1 MLHRIADAIVER
13 AEEIAFLEC
22 LDTGQ
27 ALRFM
32 SKTALRGAENFRYF
46 ADLAPA
52 ARDGKHLPSDTLMN
66 VTTRVPIGP
75 VGVITPWN
83 TPFMLSTWK
92 IAPAL
97 AAGCTVVHKPA
108 ELSPITAR
116 LLMEIAEE
124 AGAVSVMVLD
134 KLPSDVRKAGGVAR
148 TASIRIIQEIMDN
161 VTIPVMAK
169 CRIGHVYEA
178 NVLAETNV
186 DMVDESEVL
195 TPADEYH
202 HIWKWDYTTPFV
214 NGARSLGE
222 ALRRVEEGAAMI
234 RTKGEP
240 GTGNVAEAITHIKKV
255 NDELRAI
262 KSIYDSGDKQDLVR
276 MARELKVSYQLVE
289 ETAKIGRLPVVN
301 FAAGGIAT
309 PADAAYLMSLG
320 CDGIFVGS
328 GIFKAE
334 DAQERA
340 RAVVLATTFWEEP
353 DKVKEAQKMIDE
365 RQSLLGLDVKNLEL
379 KMQERGG
386 SA

>member
-1 MLHRIADAIVER
+1 MIPLSGDIPSAKGSVCEKIDSNSFVRGTSTLKRGFAHMLKNGVVMD
-13 AEEIAFLEC
+13 
-22 LDTGQ
+22 
-27 ALRFM
+27 
-32 SKTALRGAENFRYF
+32 
-46 ADLAPA
+46 
-52 ARDGKHLPSDTLMN
+52 
-66 VTTRVPIGP
+66 VTTVEQ
-75 VGVITPWN
+75 
-83 TPFMLSTWK
+83 
-92 IAPAL
+92 AQ
-97 AAGCTVVHKPA
+97 
-108 ELSPITAR
+108 
-116 LLMEIAEE
+116 IAEE

-148 TASIRIIQEIMDN
+148 TASIRIIEEIMDH

-169 CRIGHVYEA
+169 CRIGHMYEA
-178 NVLAETNV
+178 KVLDETNV
-186 DMVDESEVL
+186 DMIDESEVL

-214 NGARSLGE
+214 NGARSLAE

-240 GTGNVAEAITHIKKV
+240 GTGNVAEAIYHIKKV
-255 NDELRAI
+255 NEELRAI
-262 KSIYDSGDKQDLVR
+262 KSIYDSDDKQDLVR
-276 MARELKVSYQLVE
+276 MARDFKVSYDLVE

-353 DKVKEAQKMIDE
+353 DKVKDAQKMIDE

-379 KMQERGG
+379 KMQDRG
-386 SA
+386 STV

>member
-1 MLHRIADAIVER
+1 MIPLAGDIKNSKGKINENIDSWEITRGTSTLKRAFAHMLKNGVVMD
-13 AEEIAFLEC
+13 
-22 LDTGQ
+22 
-27 ALRFM
+27 
-32 SKTALRGAENFRYF
+32 
-46 ADLAPA
+46 
-52 ARDGKHLPSDTLMN
+52 
-66 VTTRVPIGP
+66 VTTVEQ
-75 VGVITPWN
+75 
-83 TPFMLSTWK
+83 
-92 IAPAL
+92 AQ
-97 AAGCTVVHKPA
+97 
-108 ELSPITAR
+108 
-116 LLMEIAEE
+116 IAEE

-148 TASIRIIQEIMDN
+148 TASIRVIQDIMDH

-178 NVLAETNV
+178 KVLAEANV
-186 DMVDESEVL
+186 DMIDESEVL
-195 TPADEYH
+195 TPADENH

-240 GTGNVAEAITHIKKV
+240 GTGNVAEAILHIKKV
-255 NDELRAI
+255 NDELRTI
-262 KSIYDSGDKQDLVR
+262 KSIFDSGDKQDLVKI
-276 MARELKVSYQLVE
+276 AREFRVSYDLVE

-328 GIFKAE
+328 GIFKAD
-334 DAQERA
+334 DAKERA
-340 RAVVLATTFWEEP
+340 RAVVLATTFWE
-353 DKVKEAQKMIDE
+353 DADAVKEAQKLINE
-365 RQSLLGLDVKNLEL
+365 KQSILGLDVKNLEL